1 MPKPEASVL
10 DIFDVSR
17 DDPFERAQMSAID
30 DMAELRDVLEKS
42 QTPPSEEKSN
52 ISLKISYLKKINL
65 ARPKP
70 KPRLKEITPVED
82 AFVSEIQSLLDS
94 RQSKTQQEKKENFS
108 KVNSKKMNGLFH
120 II

>member
-42 QTPPSEEKSN
+42 QTPPSEEKS
-52 ISLKISYLKKINL
+52 KISVGFVL
-65 ARPKP
+65 
-70 KPRLKEITPVED
+70 IT
-82 AFVSEIQSLLDS
+82 AYALNHLL
-94 RQSKTQQEKKENFS
+94 EKKSLTCSAVAHSPSETHMCAMTS
-108 KVNSKKMNGLFH
+108 AIAGLCCSSH
-120 II
+120 

>member
-42 QTPPSEEKSN
+42 QTPPSEEKS
-52 ISLKISYLKKINL
+52 KIS
-65 ARPKP
+65 
-70 KPRLKEITPVED
+70 
-82 AFVSEIQSLLDS
+82 
-94 RQSKTQQEKKENFS
+94 
-108 KVNSKKMNGLFH
+108 
-120 II
+120 